1 MEKEENFKIKYKDNF
16 TNNNINLELSLLNDK
31 KYIYNYLQMGLNT
44 KLHLN

>member
-31 KYIYNYLQMGLNT
+31 KIYLQLSSNGI
-44 KLHLN
+44 KYKIIF